1 MQMNILLYTNN
12 LLTATARNKGSVE
25 NYCIT
30 LINLLNGSEFHFF
43 NAFNR
48 LDYVSKNEANN
59 NLFFI
64 PNDRFHIQEDT
75 TLEELSLFLTKN
87 RIKIIHIHQCGYHS
101 INLFRKA
108 ANLSNCILITTCH
121 SKPYALLLNYT
132 YEYCIKK
139 LKQVSL
145 NGKLKILK
153 RMLFLKANRNEATT
167 EIRKM
172 YHALFSFSDRVVLG
186 SDYYVPELERILQRE
201 VSNNEYQI
209 INYCVP
215 FKKYFPEQF
224 LKRMKLSEIAVVG
237 VFDETRFNLNRI
249 IDVWNKIQVGP
260 KYIGWVLRIVG
271 CGVSYAE
278 YKNKVLTSKN
288 IIFEDFSQLE
298 SCFST
303 SSIYLSLADL
313 VEIIDPFLLG
323 AMQNGLVPIVSGTSE
338 IYYEII
344 DNENEGFI
352 LPANSD
358 KNVLEEKL
366 RALMDDEELRNKL
379 GKHAVEKSKKYNQ
392 QKFKDAYTR
401 LYS

>member
-1 MQMNILLYTNN
+1 
-12 LLTATARNKGSVE
+12 
-25 NYCIT
+25 
-30 LINLLNGSEFHFF
+30 
-43 NAFNR
+43 
-48 LDYVSKNEANN
+48 
-59 NLFFI
+59 
-64 PNDRFHIQEDT
+64 
-75 TLEELSLFLTKN
+75 
-87 RIKIIHIHQCGYHS
+87 
-101 INLFRKA
+101 
-108 ANLSNCILITTCH
+108 
-121 SKPYALLLNYT
+121 
-132 YEYCIKK
+132 
-139 LKQVSL
+139 
-145 NGKLKILK
+145 
-153 RMLFLKANRNEATT
+153 MLFLKANRNEATT